1 MELRRL
7 GGAAGLQVSL
17 LGLGCNNFGERID
30 LEAARNVVH
39 RALDL
44 GVNCF
49 DTADTYGRKGGSEE
63 CLGQILGSH
72 RQHVILA
79 TKFGLP
85 MTPDA
90 LPRNASRGYIM
101 QAVEASLRRLRTDWI
116 DLYQLH
122 FPDPA
127 TPIDETLHALDDL
140 IRQGK
145 VRQIGCSNFDG
156 AQIVDARST
165 SRRLG
170 SHAFETCQNAYNLL
184 LFAQSRDWLD
194 ALQSHGMRLI
204 PSYPL
209 AGGLLTGKYRRGHS
223 PPKEWRLG
231 ILDQVNRRF
240 ATERNWDLMEALQSF
255 CAARAMTLHVLALA
269 WLAAQPIVA
278 SIIAGASNTDQ
289 LESNFNALT
298 RKMTDADKAE
308 VDRIISA

>member
-1 MELRRL
+1 MEPRRL
-7 GGAAGLQVSL
+7 GTAGLQVSL

-30 LEAARNVVH
+30 LEAARKVVH

-63 CLGQILGSH
+63 CLGEILGP
-72 RQHVILA
+72 RRRDVILA

-85 MTPDA
+85 MTADA
-90 LPRNASRGYIM
+90 PARNASRRYIM

-127 TPIDETLHALDDL
+127 TPIDETLRALDDL

-145 VRQIGCSNFDG
+145 VRDIGCSNFDA
-156 AQIVDARST
+156 AQIIDAHSA

-170 SHAFETCQNAYNLL
+170 LHSFATCQNAYNVL
-184 LFAQSRDWLD
+184 LFAQSRDWLA
-194 ALQSHGMRLI
+194 ALQACEMRLI
-204 PSYPL
+204 PAYPL
-209 AGGLLTGKYRRGHS
+209 AGGLLTGKYRRGQP

-255 CAARAMTLHVLALA
+255 CATRAMSLHVLALT

-289 LESNFNALT
+289 LEANFNALT
-298 RKMTDADKAE
+298 RKLTDADKAE
-308 VDRIISA
+308 VDRIIST

>member
-7 GGAAGLQVSL
+7 GRAGLQVSL
-17 LGLGCNNFGERID
+17 LGLGCNNFGERIG
-30 LEAARNVVH
+30 LEAARSVVH
-39 RALDL
+39 KALDL

-63 CLGQILGSH
+63 CLGHILGPR
-72 RQHVILA
+72 RQEVILA

-90 LPRNASRGYIM
+90 PARNASRSYIM
-101 QAVEASLRRLRTDWI
+101 QSVEASLRRLRTDWI

-127 TPIDETLHALDDL
+127 TPIDETLRALDDL

-145 VRQIGCSNFDG
+145 VREIGCSNFD
-156 AQIVDARST
+156 ATQIIEARSA
-165 SRRLG
+165 SRRLVLH
-170 SHAFETCQNAYNLL
+170 SFATCQNAYNLL

-194 ALQSHGMRLI
+194 ALQACGMRLI

-209 AGGLLTGKYRRGHS
+209 AGGLLTGKYRRGQP

-240 ATERNWDLMEALQSF
+240 ATERNWDLMEAMQSF
-255 CAARAMTLHVLALA
+255 CATRAMSLHGLALT
-269 WLAAQPIVA
+269 WLAAQPLVA
-278 SIIAGASNTDQ
+278 SIIAGASNADQ
-289 LESNFNALT
+289 LEANFNALT
-298 RKMTDADKAE
+298 RKLTDTDKAE
-308 VDRIISA
+308 VDRIIST